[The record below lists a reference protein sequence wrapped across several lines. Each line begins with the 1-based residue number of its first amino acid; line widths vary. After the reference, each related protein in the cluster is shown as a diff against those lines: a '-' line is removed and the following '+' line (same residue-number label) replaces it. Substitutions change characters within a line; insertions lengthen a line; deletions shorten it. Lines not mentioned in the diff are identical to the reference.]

1 MRPSELITALNYWIP
16 TGRNI
21 WVSGPPGVGKTSVIE
36 AVIDG
41 LDLDMAMLPPA
52 VTLDPVDVRGIPHV
66 TQTNGSAITA
76 WAVPEFWPTDPNWK
90 GVIVLDEFGKA
101 APAVQAAFLQI
112 CYAPPGRPRQLGS
125 YTVPEGASF
134 VIMSNRQEDRAGE
147 HRVITPMLS
156 RFVHLDFEVSLEDW
170 QKWAIGNGIDS
181 RIRSFLNFK
190 PAMLFTFDPKAN
202 QRSFASPRTWELAHD
217 AVGAPESVRQASLAG
232 CIGDGPAAEFAGF
245 MEIADRLP
253 KASEI
258 LADPENA
265 TVPSE
270 PSISYALVGALAE
283 EARKAEGRDKVLKG
297 IGIFAGRMKPEFG
310 VLLIR
315 DTAEIDPRIIT
326 IPETR
331 EFLKTNRHL
340 LAD

>member
-170 QKWAIGNGIDS
+170 QKWAIAHGIDH

-190 PAMLFTFDPKAN
+190 PAMLSTFDPASN
-202 QRSFASPRTWELAHD
+202 QRTYASPRTWELAND
-217 AVGAPESVRQASLAG
+217 AVDAPDSIRQESLAG
-232 CIGDGPAAEFAGF
+232 CLGEGPAAEFAGY
-245 MEIADRLP
+245 MEIADKLIP
-253 KASEI
+253 VEKVIANP
-258 LADPENA
+258 D
-265 TVPSE
+265 TVKVPSE
-270 PSISYALVGALAE
+270 PSVAYAMVGSLAE
-283 EARKAEGRDKVLKG
+283 AARAEEGRDKVLKG
-297 IGIFAGRMKPEFG
+297 IGIFAARLKPEFG

-315 DTAEIDPRIIT
+315 DTAEVAPQVLAT
-326 IPETR
+326 PESM
-331 EFLKTNRHL
+331 EFIKNNRHL
-340 LAD
+340 MI